1 MNHKM
6 SKVWQPNKN
15 TLVCLK
21 IVCFCIHNI
30 KKSKYENSKKEGKNT
45 CFSTQGFQIKCIR
58 INIKKREID
67 QKLTGLN
74 NKKKLF
80 FKTCQKLCNN
90 TIIFQL
96 KTQTKT
102 KRNGRLIVRPMGF
115 RGGLNWLLHQNC
127 TYTKRRAKKHHSN
140 NSSNSVVV

>member
-45 CFSTQGFQIKCIR
+45 CFSIQGFQMYKD
-58 INIKKREID
+58 IKKRD

-74 NKKKLF
+74 NKKNYFSKLVKNYE
-80 FKTCQKLCNN
+80 KT
-90 TIIFQL
+90 
-96 KTQTKT
+96 
-102 KRNGRLIVRPMGF
+102 P
-115 RGGLNWLLHQNC
+115 
-127 TYTKRRAKKHHSN
+127 
-140 NSSNSVVV
+140 